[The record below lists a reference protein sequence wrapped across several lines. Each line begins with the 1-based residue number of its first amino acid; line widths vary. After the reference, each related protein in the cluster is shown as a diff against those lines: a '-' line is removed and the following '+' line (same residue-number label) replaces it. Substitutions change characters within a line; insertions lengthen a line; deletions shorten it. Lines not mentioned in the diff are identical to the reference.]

1 MNILRTTPLLAALL
15 LLANPAPASDLIDID
30 WRADGSFERELT
42 VPAGKF
48 AEVCGKLAANATVAW
63 RFDAA
68 APLDFN
74 IHFHEGK
81 KVEYPEKRA
90 GVSQASGSL
99 KVAAPQD
106 YCWMWRNKAAK
117 EARLTLSLRRE

>member
-1 MNILRTTPLLAALL
+1 MNLPRATPLLAALL
-15 LLANPAPASDLIDID
+15 LANPAAASDLIDID
-30 WRADGSFERELT
+30 WRADGRFERELT

-63 RFDAA
+63 RFEAA

-106 YCWMWRNKAAK
+106 YCWMWRNKTAG